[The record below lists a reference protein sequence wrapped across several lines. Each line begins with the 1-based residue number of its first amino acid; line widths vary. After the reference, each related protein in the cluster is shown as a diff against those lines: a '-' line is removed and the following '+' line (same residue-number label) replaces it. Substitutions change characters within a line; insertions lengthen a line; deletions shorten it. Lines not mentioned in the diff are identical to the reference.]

1 MRSLVFVCCTVVLAL
16 KCIVVLGQA
25 PAGCTD
31 QQVFSQC
38 LKNEDNYLK
47 TCKSDDFACLCKWN
61 RVKLQCWDNS
71 CPNDPARAT
80 QAGVVE
86 NYCGVAKANSPATTA
101 AASST
106 MAQSSSK
113 LPSASSTAQP
123 TTSSSLPPSSGSA
136 SETLQIADKKIHV
149 VFASLAITLLLTY
162 SH

>member
-1 MRSLVFVCCTVVLAL
+1 MFVSCAAVLAL
-16 KCIVVLGQA
+16 ECIVVLGQA

-38 LKNEDNYLK
+38 LTNEDNYLK

-86 NYCGVAKANSPATTA
+86 SLCGVAKANNPATTA
-101 AASST
+101 SASST
-106 MAQSSSK
+106 MVHAK
-113 LPSASSTAQP
+113 SSTSVPSEP
-123 TTSSSLPPSSGSA
+123 TTQSTAGSSLSPSSSGSA
-136 SETLQIADKKIHV
+136 SKLQQIADTKIPLI
-149 VFASLAITLLLTY
+149 FSSLLIMLLFTY